1 MTPQDQARLLLD
13 RARRVMSGKEIEICE
28 AVASGENPITSIESI
43 PSDDGVKPGYIYRSN
58 EWERITTEFAQ
69 YLKP

>member
-28 AVASGENPITSIESI
+28 AVASGENPNDMVYICDDRES
-43 PSDDGVKPGYIYRSN
+43 SATVHYVDKPFQ
-58 EWERITTEFAQ
+58 RITTEFAA
-69 YLKP
+69 YLNP

>member
-28 AVASGENPITSIESI
+28 AVASGEQVKTTESTEG
-43 PSDDGVKPGYIYRSN
+43 PSAPYRSN
-58 EWERITTEFAQ
+58 EWERIATEFAA
-69 YLKP
+69 YLNP